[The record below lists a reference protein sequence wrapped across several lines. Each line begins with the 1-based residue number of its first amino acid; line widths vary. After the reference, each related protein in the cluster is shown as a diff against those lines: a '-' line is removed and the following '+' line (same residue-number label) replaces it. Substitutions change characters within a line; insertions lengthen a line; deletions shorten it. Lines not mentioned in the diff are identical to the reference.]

1 MMNMPKTHLVLTNEQ
16 RADMLIILKKSVFNK
31 IELEDLETLE
41 AMGIPVYKLLLLE
54 TLNDET
60 LVKSVLKFLNIEIPE
75 SFNIKEDK

>member
-1 MMNMPKTHLVLTNEQ
+1 MDMPKTHLLLTNEQ

-60 LVKSVLKFLNIEIPE
+60 LVKSVLKFLDIEIPE
-75 SFNIKEDK
+75 SFNIKEEK